1 MVHVPGT
8 VRARLVHRRYII
20 ILLYFM
26 PVLNCVPLVPGIFH
40 FSPIFSIF
48 KLVYSLPR
56 DHSRAVRHR
65 ALTEETVDLALHTQL
80 RAPWIVDHREKM
92 QHCSTPFISIDP

>member
-20 ILLYFM
+20 ILLYFI
-26 PVLNCVPLVPGIFH
+26 PVLNCAPLVPGIFH

-48 KLVYSLPR
+48 KLLSHS

-92 QHCSTPFISIDP
+92 QHYSTPFISIDP